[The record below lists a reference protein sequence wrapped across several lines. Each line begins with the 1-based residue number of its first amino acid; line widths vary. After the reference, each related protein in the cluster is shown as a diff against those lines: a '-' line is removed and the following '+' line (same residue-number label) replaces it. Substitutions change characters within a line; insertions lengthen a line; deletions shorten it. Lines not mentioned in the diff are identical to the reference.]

1 MNAQAQIKS
10 RRKIFSCFVVSCLTA
25 SFTICYSVP
34 AVKKLYTFLFLIT
47 NRKIY
52 SFFTWK
58 GEIMDTIANPMGTK
72 KVFPL
77 LISMAVPPM
86 ISMMIQSLY
95 NIVDSMFAAR
105 LGVNAITAISLA
117 YPLQNLILSVG
128 VGLGV
133 GINACIAMSHG
144 TWDTKKADQAAA
156 HGLVLAGLHALVF
169 IAAGLLGIRA
179 YLGMFTKDPE
189 VLSLSSQYTYIVVL
203 LSAGSLVH
211 VAIEKIFQAMGN
223 MKVPMILQGMGALI
237 NIILD
242 PLFIF
247 GVGIFPKMGVAG
259 AAIATVIG
267 QWSACLLAVFLLF
280 RKEHTVH
287 IRFRGFAFDRELLK
301 KIYMVAVPSAITMSL
316 PSILISILN
325 GILAGISE
333 VGIAVLGIY
342 FKVQTF
348 IYMPSNGLIQGMRPI
363 ISFNYGAGR
372 DDRVKETI
380 RDSLLVTGGIMAAG
394 TILFVVFPVQ
404 IMGLF
409 HAGGTLLKM
418 GIMAFRIISI
428 GFLFSAVGVVFSGVF
443 EALGKGS
450 ASLAVSTLRQFFIIP
465 VLSLFL
471 VSRMGVNGIWV
482 SFPAAEAA
490 AALAAV
496 LLYRKYSNKR

>member
-1 MNAQAQIKS
+1 
-10 RRKIFSCFVVSCLTA
+10 
-25 SFTICYSVP
+25 
-34 AVKKLYTFLFLIT
+34 
-47 NRKIY
+47 
-52 SFFTWK
+52 
-58 GEIMDTIANPMGTK
+58 MDISANPMGTK
-72 KVFPL
+72 KIFPL

-86 ISMMIQSLY
+86 ISMLIQSLY

-133 GINACIAMSHG
+133 GVNACIAMSHG
-144 TWDTKKADQAAA
+144 TGDTEKADRAAV
-156 HGLVLAGLHALVF
+156 HGLVLAALHALVF
-169 IAAGLLGIRA
+169 IAAGFLGISA

-189 VLSLSSQYTYIVVL
+189 VLALSSQYTYIVVL

-223 MKVPMILQGMGALI
+223 MKVPMILQAMGALI

-247 GVGIFPKMGVAG
+247 GWGIFPKMGVAG
-259 AAIATVIG
+259 AAVATVIG

-280 RKEHTVH
+280 RKEHSVH
-287 IRFRGFAFDRELLK
+287 IRFRGFSFDRELLK

-316 PSILISILN
+316 PSVLISILN

-363 ISFNYGAGR
+363 ISFNYGAGQSE
-372 DDRVKETI
+372 RVKETI
-380 RDSLLVTGGIMAAG
+380 RDSLLVTGGIMAVG
-394 TILFVVFPVQ
+394 TVLFCLFPTQ

-409 HAGGTLLKM
+409 HAGGSLLDM

-443 EALGKGS
+443 EALGMGS

-465 VLSLFL
+465 ILSLLL
-471 VSRMGVNGIWV
+471 VSQMGASGIWV
-482 SFPAAEAA
+482 SFPVAETA
-490 AALAAV
+490 AALAAIF
-496 LLYRKYSNKR
+496 LFYRKVHSAE

>member
-1 MNAQAQIKS
+1 
-10 RRKIFSCFVVSCLTA
+10 
-25 SFTICYSVP
+25 
-34 AVKKLYTFLFLIT
+34 
-47 NRKIY
+47 
-52 SFFTWK
+52 
-58 GEIMDTIANPMGTK
+58 MDTIANPMGTK

-144 TWDTKKADQAAA
+144 TGDTKKADQAAA

-333 VGIAVLGIY
+333 EI
-342 FKVQTF
+342 
-348 IYMPSNGLIQGMRPI
+348 
-363 ISFNYGAGR
+363 GR
-372 DDRVKETI
+372 AHV
-380 RDSLLVTGGIMAAG
+380 
-394 TILFVVFPVQ
+394 
-404 IMGLF
+404 
-409 HAGGTLLKM
+409 
-418 GIMAFRIISI
+418 
-428 GFLFSAVGVVFSGVF
+428 
-443 EALGKGS
+443 
-450 ASLAVSTLRQFFIIP
+450 
-465 VLSLFL
+465 
-471 VSRMGVNGIWV
+471 
-482 SFPAAEAA
+482 
-490 AALAAV
+490 
-496 LLYRKYSNKR
+496 

>member
-1 MNAQAQIKS
+1 
-10 RRKIFSCFVVSCLTA
+10 
-25 SFTICYSVP
+25 
-34 AVKKLYTFLFLIT
+34 
-47 NRKIY
+47 
-52 SFFTWK
+52 
-58 GEIMDTIANPMGTK
+58 
-72 KVFPL
+72 
-77 LISMAVPPM
+77 
-86 ISMMIQSLY
+86 
-95 NIVDSMFAAR
+95 
-105 LGVNAITAISLA
+105 
-117 YPLQNLILSVG
+117 
-128 VGLGV
+128 
-133 GINACIAMSHG
+133 MSHG
-144 TWDTKKADQAAA
+144 TGDTKKADQAAA

-280 RKEHTVH
+280 RKKHTVH

>member
-1 MNAQAQIKS
+1 
-10 RRKIFSCFVVSCLTA
+10 
-25 SFTICYSVP
+25 
-34 AVKKLYTFLFLIT
+34 
-47 NRKIY
+47 
-52 SFFTWK
+52 
-58 GEIMDTIANPMGTK
+58 MDISANPMGTK
-72 KVFPL
+72 KIFPL

-86 ISMMIQSLY
+86 ISMLIQSLY

-133 GINACIAMSHG
+133 GVNACIAMSHG
-144 TWDTKKADQAAA
+144 TGDTEKADRAAV
-156 HGLVLAGLHALVF
+156 HGLVLAALHALVF
-169 IAAGLLGIRA
+169 IAAGFLGIRA

-189 VLSLSSQYTYIVVL
+189 VLALSSQYTYIVVL

-223 MKVPMILQGMGALI
+223 MKVPMILQAMGALI

-247 GVGIFPKMGVAG
+247 GWGIFPKMGVAG
-259 AAIATVIG
+259 AAVATVIG

-280 RKEHTVH
+280 RKEHSVH
-287 IRFRGFAFDRELLK
+287 IRFRGFSFDRELLK

-316 PSILISILN
+316 PSVLISILN

-363 ISFNYGAGR
+363 ISFNYGAGQSE
-372 DDRVKETI
+372 RVKETI
-380 RDSLLVTGGIMAAG
+380 RDSLLVTGGIMAVG
-394 TILFVVFPVQ
+394 TVLFCLFPTQ

-409 HAGGTLLKM
+409 HAGGSLLDM

-443 EALGKGS
+443 EALGMGS

-465 VLSLFL
+465 ILSLLL
-471 VSRMGVNGIWV
+471 VSQMGASGIWV
-482 SFPAAEAA
+482 SFPVAETA
-490 AALAAV
+490 AALAAIF
-496 LLYRKYSNKR
+496 LFYRKVHSAE

>member
-1 MNAQAQIKS
+1 M
-10 RRKIFSCFVVSCLTA
+10 RK
-25 SFTICYSVP
+25 
-34 AVKKLYTFLFLIT
+34 
-47 NRKIY
+47 
-52 SFFTWK
+52 K
-58 GEIMDTIANPMGTK
+58 GIIMDTSVNPMGTK
-72 KVFPL
+72 RVFPL

-86 ISMMIQSLY
+86 VSMMIQSLY

-105 LGVNAITAISLA
+105 LGVDAITAISLA

-133 GINACIAMSHG
+133 GVNACMAMSHG
-144 TWDTKKADQAAA
+144 TGDTKKADQTAV

-189 VLSLSSQYTYIVVL
+189 VLALSSQYTYIVVL

-211 VAIEKIFQAMGN
+211 VAIEKIFQAIGN
-223 MKVPMILQGMGALI
+223 MKVPMMLQGIGAVI

-247 GVGIFPKMGVAG
+247 GWGIFPKMGVAG

-267 QWSACLLAVFLLF
+267 QWSACLLAIFLLF
-280 RKEHTVH
+280 RKNHTVH
-287 IRFRGFAFDRELLK
+287 IQFRGFSFDKELLK

-363 ISFNYGAGR
+363 ISFNYGAGQ
-372 DDRVKETI
+372 DVRVKETI
-380 RDSLLVTGGIMAAG
+380 RCSLLVTGGIMAAG
-394 TILFVVFPVQ
+394 TILFCFFPTQ

-409 HAGGTLLKM
+409 HAGGPLLDM
-418 GIMAFRIISI
+418 GVMAFRIISI
-428 GFLFSAVGVVFSGVF
+428 GFIFSAAGVVFSGVF
-443 EALGKGS
+443 EALGRGT

-465 VLSLFL
+465 VLSLLL
-471 VSRMGVNGIWV
+471 VSRMGANGIWV
-482 SFPAAEAA
+482 SFPVAETAAT
-490 AALAAV
+490 LAAV
-496 LLYRKYSNKR
+496 LLYRKHMQKR

>member
-1 MNAQAQIKS
+1 MMM
-10 RRKIFSCFVVSCLTA
+10 R
-25 SFTICYSVP
+25 
-34 AVKKLYTFLFLIT
+34 
-47 NRKIY
+47 
-52 SFFTWK
+52 
-58 GEIMDTIANPMGTK
+58 GEIMDTATNPMGTK

-77 LISMAVPPM
+77 LISMAIPPM
-86 ISMMIQSLY
+86 VSMLIQSLY

-144 TWDTKKADQAAA
+144 TGDTKKADQAAV
-156 HGLVLAGLHALVF
+156 HGLVLAGVHALFF
-169 IAAGLLGIRA
+169 IAIGLLGIRA

-189 VLSLSSQYTYIVVL
+189 VLALSSQYTYIVVL

-223 MKVPMILQGMGALI
+223 MKVPMILQAMGALI

-247 GVGIFPKMGVAG
+247 GWGIFPRLGVAG

-280 RKEHTVH
+280 RKEHSIH
-287 IRFRGFAFDRELLK
+287 IRFRGFSFDRALLK
-301 KIYMVAVPSAITMSL
+301 RIYMVAVPSAITMSL

-325 GILAGISE
+325 GILVGISE

-363 ISFNYGAGR
+363 ISYNYGAGQ
-372 DDRVKETI
+372 DKRVKETI
-380 RDSLLVTGGIMAAG
+380 RFSLLVTGGIMAAG
-394 TILFVVFPVQ
+394 TVLFCAFPTQ

-409 HAGGTLLKM
+409 HAGGSLMEM
-418 GIMAFRIISI
+418 GVMAFRIISI
-428 GFLFSAVGVVFSGVF
+428 GFIFSAAGVVFSGVF
-443 EALGKGS
+443 EALGRGT

-465 VLSLFL
+465 ILSLIL
-471 VSRMGVNGIWV
+471 VSKMGANGIWV
-482 SFPAAEAA
+482 SFPIAETT
-490 AALAAV
+490 AALAAI
-496 LLYRKYSNKR
+496 LLYKKYQKTIAG

>member
-1 MNAQAQIKS
+1 M
-10 RRKIFSCFVVSCLTA
+10 
-25 SFTICYSVP
+25 
-34 AVKKLYTFLFLIT
+34 
-47 NRKIY
+47 
-52 SFFTWK
+52 
-58 GEIMDTIANPMGTK
+58 IMDISANPMGTK
-72 KVFPL
+72 KIFPL

-86 ISMMIQSLY
+86 ISMLIQSLY

-133 GINACIAMSHG
+133 GVNACIAMSHG
-144 TWDTKKADQAAA
+144 TGDTEKADRAAV
-156 HGLVLAGLHALVF
+156 HGLVLAALHALVF
-169 IAAGLLGIRA
+169 IAAGFLGISA

-189 VLSLSSQYTYIVVL
+189 VLALSSQYTYIVVL

-223 MKVPMILQGMGALI
+223 MKVPMILQAMGALI

-247 GVGIFPKMGVAG
+247 GWGIFPKMGVAG
-259 AAIATVIG
+259 AAVATVIG

-280 RKEHTVH
+280 RKEHSVH
-287 IRFRGFAFDRELLK
+287 IRFRGFSFDRELLK

-316 PSILISILN
+316 PSVLISILN

-363 ISFNYGAGR
+363 ISFNYGAGQSE
-372 DDRVKETI
+372 RVKETI
-380 RDSLLVTGGIMAAG
+380 RDSLLVTGGIMAVG
-394 TILFVVFPVQ
+394 TVLFCLFPTQ

-409 HAGGTLLKM
+409 HAGGSLLDM

-443 EALGKGS
+443 EALGMGS

-465 VLSLFL
+465 ILSLLL
-471 VSRMGVNGIWV
+471 VSQMGASGIWV
-482 SFPAAEAA
+482 SFPVAETA
-490 AALAAV
+490 AALAAIF
-496 LLYRKYSNKR
+496 LFYRKVHSAE